1 MVTSTKN
8 ILAYT
13 ISIMEHSFESVI
25 WEAFQF
31 LGRFYIRW
39 KILIM
44 NLINRVE
51 KRTDTSSE
59 MGNAGKIRNA
69 NK

>member
-39 KILIM
+39 NILIM

-51 KRTDTSSE
+51 KKNRYF
-59 MGNAGKIRNA
+59 
-69 NK
+69 

>member
-1 MVTSTKN
+1 MLTSMKN

-13 ISIMEHSFESVI
+13 ISIMEHSFEYVI
-25 WEAFQF
+25 WEAFQS

-39 KILIM
+39 NILIM

-51 KRTDTSSE
+51 KE
-59 MGNAGKIRNA
+59 QILLAK
-69 NK
+69 